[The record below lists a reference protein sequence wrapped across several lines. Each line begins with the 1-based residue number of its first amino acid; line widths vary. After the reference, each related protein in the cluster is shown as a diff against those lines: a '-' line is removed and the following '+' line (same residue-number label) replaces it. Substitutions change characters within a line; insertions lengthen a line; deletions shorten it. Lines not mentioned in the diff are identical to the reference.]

1 MARSTEVRHLLS
13 VPQTCVPKERTTTS
27 DALCRSMA
35 ESSASIFTWWI
46 KVKQFACCTS
56 LNQNLNSKTKLPYSR
71 GRNKITAIFDPSHLL
86 TSTWPGRS
94 DLSTLQ
100 LLNLPPHSRE
110 SSRKFRKSTL
120 LAEVTRDICIIHL
133 IHALVICLHGDRE
146 RGRESCVVYLILS
159 W

>member
-13 VPQTCVPKERTTTS
+13 IPQTCVPKERTTTS